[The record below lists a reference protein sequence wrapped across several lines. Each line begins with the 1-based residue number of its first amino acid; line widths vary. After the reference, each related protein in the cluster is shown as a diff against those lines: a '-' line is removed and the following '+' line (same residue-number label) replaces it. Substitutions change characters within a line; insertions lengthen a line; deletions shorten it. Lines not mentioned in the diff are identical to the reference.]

1 MYDIRVY
8 SSHSFSLVLDCV
20 LPCSVS
26 RGAANR
32 PTNQSGFSPNR
43 GSNPVTLI
51 VLLSVLPALA
61 LKTYCCLPLLSS
73 PIFFCPI
80 RRARRTPPWRDRV
93 TFRSSTGPTPLCTV
107 TLSTDTSRPESKRQA
122 QDIGHSRC
130 VLDFVEFCI
139 VIQDRRGP
147 RIPPS
152 LEVEVKLD

>member
-1 MYDIRVY
+1 MILVYDIRVY

-51 VLLSVLPALA
+51 VLMSVLPALA

-93 TFRSSTGPTPLCTV
+93 TFRSSTGPTPFAPSHFQQTPLDPRANV
-107 TLSTDTSRPESKRQA
+107 RPRTSDILAAFSISSNSASSSKTAGDLVYPQVWR
-122 QDIGHSRC
+122 
-130 VLDFVEFCI
+130 
-139 VIQDRRGP
+139 
-147 RIPPS
+147 
-152 LEVEVKLD
+152 

>member
-73 PIFFCPI
+73 RIFSVPFDEPDVHPWGELAS
-80 RRARRTPPWRDRV
+80 RFDRPRVRPPLHRH
-93 TFRSSTGPTPLCTV
+93 TFNRH
-107 TLSTDTSRPESKRQA
+107 LSTREQTSGPGHRAFSLRSRFRRILHRHPRPQGTS
-122 QDIGHSRC
+122 C
-130 VLDFVEFCI
+130 T
-139 VIQDRRGP
+139 
-147 RIPPS
+147 PS